1 MTDDKLPPES
11 APTIDHDPQS
21 PVTIATNGEFVAG
34 AEQPGDCI
42 GPYTLLQILG
52 QGGMG
57 AVWLAEQYEPVRRQ
71 VALKVIKSGM
81 DSQSVVAR
89 FEAERQAL
97 ALMDHPN
104 IAKVFDGGTTATGR
118 PYFVMEVVQG
128 TPITRYCDQQ
138 KLTVRQRFELMI
150 PVCQAVQHAHQKGI
164 IHRDLKPSNIL
175 VGMYDGRPVPKVID
189 FGVAKATGSILAEQT
204 MHTME
209 GSIVGTLEYMAPEQA
224 EVTNL
229 DIDTRVD
236 IYSLGVVLYE
246 LVTGSPP
253 FSRLKSQSAAL
264 EQMLRMIRE
273 VEPSKP
279 STKLSTADALPSLA
293 AIRGM
298 EPRRLTNFI
307 RGDLDWIVMKC
318 LEKERSRR
326 YETANGLASDIQR
339 YLADEPV
346 LAGPPSASY
355 RFKKFVRRNR
365 GMVAAAAA
373 VAASLLIG
381 VVAFAWQAKVARDQ
395 RDRAMVAESDANQQR
410 DRAVLA
416 EGQAN
421 KRANELKQVAD
432 YQEKML
438 QQIDATDAGVQLMA
452 DLRARHAASLEK
464 SKTPEAERLAKTAAF
479 QNELVAVN
487 ATDAAVALLDRTV
500 LAPAVR
506 TITTQFADQPLVDA
520 SLRTT
525 LGSIYYGLGRP
536 KEALPLFQRAYEI
549 RREHLGEEHRD
560 TLLSRGGIG
569 NVLGDLQQLAEA
581 ESIVRATMTA
591 LQKTLGD
598 DAKETLDAKSLLA
611 TQMYYQGKYDECET
625 ITRDVLA
632 RRQRLLGPDH
642 HDTLFSLNSLG
653 RYLMHRG
660 KYDDAVKVLQQV
672 LAAQRRLG
680 DPGLGNTLTNLGA
693 AFNRQKDYASG
704 EPILREALELNR
716 RTKGEDHP
724 STVGSINNLAAMLME
739 MNKLAEAEPLARE
752 SLEKCRRLYGN
763 EYAETLK
770 AMNVMGQVLFRQNK
784 YSETEPYYREALAT
798 GRRVLGEE
806 HPDTIIWISNMGFL
820 LDRLGRSDEA
830 ESYHREA
837 LDKNR
842 RQLGDLHP
850 YTVTMTKRLV
860 DILRQRNK
868 PAEAE
873 VIVRASL
880 ENVRRLAGE
889 DHPETRGLIGL
900 LGSVMREQGKLAEA
914 EALFEQSIELNRR
927 AYGDNHAD
935 TLTAIMRLGTLR
947 VAQGK
952 FADAIALLTPI
963 EDKVPKAFTGMTGTL
978 RFASV
983 RGLLGKSRAG
993 LAKQPAEFAAAE
1005 ANLIEAQA
1013 TFAKTRGDKD
1023 KETREWTQALV
1034 DLYAAWDK
1042 AEPGKG
1048 YDAKS
1053 AEWKKKLEAKAS
1065 EKK

>member
-1 MTDDKLPPES
+1 MTDDKSPPES
-11 APTIDHDPQS
+11 APTIDHDPKS
-21 PVTIATNGEFVAG
+21 RLTVGANDEMVRGTEHPGER
-34 AEQPGDCI
+34 I
-42 GPYTLLQILG
+42 GPYVLLEVLG

-81 DSQSVVAR
+81 DSESVVAR

-128 TPITRYCDQQ
+128 IPITRYCDQE

-175 VGMYDGRPVPKVID
+175 VGLYDGRPVPKVID
-189 FGVAKATGSILAEQT
+189 FGVAKATGSLLAEQT

-253 FSRLKSQSAAL
+253 FSRQKLQSAAL

-326 YETANGLASDIQR
+326 YETANGLASDIQH
-339 YLADEPV
+339 YLAHEPV
-346 LAGPPSASY
+346 LAGPPSATY

-365 GMVAAAAA
+365 GIVAAGAA

-395 RDRAMVAESDANQQR
+395 RDRAVYAES
-410 DRAVLA
+410 
-416 EGQAN
+416 EAN

-438 QQIDATDAGVQLMA
+438 QQIDATDAGVQLMT
-452 DLRARHAASLEK
+452 DLRARHGASLEK
-464 SKTPEAERLAKTAAF
+464 SKTPEAERLARAAAF

-487 ATDAAVALLDRTV
+487 ATDTAVALLDRNV

-520 SLRTT
+520 TLRTT
-525 LGSIYYGLGRP
+525 LGNIYYGLGRQ
-536 KEALPLFQRAYEI
+536 KEALELYQRAYEL
-549 RREHLGEEHRD
+549 RAKSLGEEHRD
-560 TLLSRGGIG
+560 TLLARGGVG
-569 NVLGDLQQLAEA
+569 KVQGDLQQLADA
-581 ESIVRATMTA
+581 ESTIRATLTA
-591 LQKTLGD
+591 LQRSLGD
-598 DAKETLDAKSLLA
+598 DAKETLDAKALLA

-625 ITRDVLA
+625 ITRDVLE
-632 RRQRLLGPDH
+632 RRQRVLGADH
-642 HDTLFSLNSLG
+642 ADTLMSMNSLG
-653 RYLMHRG
+653 RYLMLRG
-660 KYDDAVKVLQQV
+660 KYADAVKVLREV
-672 LAAQRRLG
+672 VATQRRAADSSVG
-680 DPGLGNTLTNLGA
+680 GTLTNLGVA
-693 AFNRQKDYASG
+693 LNRQKDYAAA

-724 STVGSINNLAAMLME
+724 STVGSINNLASMLME

-752 SLEKCRRLYGN
+752 SLEKCRRIYGS

-784 YSETEPYYREALAT
+784 FNETEPYYREALTT

-806 HPDTIIWISNMGFL
+806 HPDTIIWIANMGFL

-830 ESYHREA
+830 EPYHREA

-842 RQLGDLHP
+842 RQLGETHP
-850 YTVTMTKRLV
+850 YTITMTKRLV
-860 DILRQRNK
+860 DMLRQRNK
-868 PAEAE
+868 PADAE
-873 VIVRASL
+873 VIVRAAL
-880 ENVRRLAGE
+880 KNVRRIEGE
-889 DHPETRGLIGL
+889 DHAETLGLIGL
-900 LGSVMREQGKLAEA
+900 LGSVLREQGKLTEA
-914 EALFEQSIELNRR
+914 ETYFQQSIEKNRR
-927 AYGDNHAD
+927 AHGDDHAD
-935 TLTAIMRLGTLR
+935 TLTAIMRMASLR

-952 FADAIALLTPI
+952 NAEAIALLTPI
-963 EDKVPKAFTGMTGTL
+963 EEKVPKAFTGMTGTL
-978 RFASV
+978 RFASL
-983 RGLLGKSRAG
+983 RGLLGKVRAG
-993 LAKQPAEFAAAE
+993 LAKQPAEFAEAE
-1005 ANLIEAQA
+1005 ANLIEAQT

-1053 AEWKKKLEAKAS
+1053 AEWKKNLDAVKPAATQAKLGD
-1065 EKK
+1065 KK